1 MKANKVFQVMKEQ
14 EGKTGTIYLYGYI
27 GQYGYEY
34 DGFSQ
39 EGLRAADI
47 LKAIKELK
55 DGGCTQLN
63 VRINSPGGNI
73 MEGDGIMSAMKNS
86 KMELHT
92 FCDGTAASYAFALFL
107 SAPKENRH
115 IAQNGK
121 LMVHDARSGVYGN
134 AKALRTEADNLEVF
148 NSAAIAQIVADTEM
162 SVKDIKSKYFD
173 GEDHWMDANT
183 ALEIGLVNQID
194 DYEAEATIPNAEQ
207 MSHPQL
213 VQYFAQTGKIEKN
226 IFSKVMDKVRQQLGS
241 FPNQKIELVNIE
253 TIKQALEKGEVTVEQ
268 LATLTA
274 APAPAPTP
282 PVAEVPPMPEL
293 TTESV
298 TQMISDALTPLQTEN
313 AALKAENE
321 TLKKTPGAA
330 PSQVA
335 ATGGEPGETALSPVM
350 QALQADLQKDATA
363 AQTWNNPFSRKNR

>member
-14 EGKTGTIYLYGYI
+14 EGKIGTIYLYGYI

-34 DGFSQ
+34 DGSSQ
-39 EGLRAADI
+39 EGLQAADI
-47 LKAIKELK
+47 LKVVKELK
-55 DGGCTQLN
+55 DAGCTQLN

-107 SAPKENRH
+107 SAKKENRH

-134 AKALRTEADNLEVF
+134 AKTLRTAADNLDVF
-148 NSAAIAQIVADTEM
+148 NSAAINQIVADTEM
-162 SVKDIKSKYFD
+162 SIDDIKSKYFD

-183 ALEIGLVNQID
+183 ALEIGLINQID

-213 VQYFAQTGKIEKN
+213 VQFFAQTGKIEKN
-226 IFSKVMDKVRQQLGS
+226 IFSKVMDKVRQQIGII
-241 FPNQKIELVNIE
+241 PNLKIELVNIE
-253 TIKQALEKGEVTVEQ
+253 TIKEAMKKGEITVEQ

-274 APAPAPTP
+274 APAPTPPTP
-282 PVAEVPPMPEL
+282 PAEVPTPVL

-298 TQMISDALTPLQTEN
+298 AEMISAALTPVQAEN
-313 AALKAENE
+313 TDLKAEIE
-321 TLKKTPGAA
+321 TLKKAPGAA

-335 ATGGEPGETALSPVM
+335 APGGEPGETALSPVM

-363 AQTWNNPFSRKNR
+363 AQSWNNPFSRKNR

>member
-34 DGFSQ
+34 DGHSQ
-39 EGLRAADI
+39 EGLQAADI
-47 LKAIKELK
+47 LKAVKELK
-55 DGGCTQLN
+55 DAGCTQLN

-73 MEGDGIMSAMKNS
+73 MEGDGIMAAMKNS

-107 SAPKENRH
+107 SAKKENRH

-134 AKALRTEADNLEVF
+134 AKALRTAADNLEVF

-162 SVKDIKSKYFD
+162 SIDDIKSKYFD
-173 GEDHWMDANT
+173 GEDHWMDANK

-213 VQYFAQTGKIEKN
+213 VQFFAQTGKIEKN
-226 IFSKVMDKVRQQLGS
+226 IFSKVMDKVRQQIGII
-241 FPNQKIELVNIE
+241 PNQKLEIVNIE
-253 TIKQALEKGEVTVEQ
+253 TIKQALEKGEVTAEQ

-274 APAPAPTP
+274 APAPPTTT
-282 PVAEVPPMPEL
+282 EVPPTPEL

-298 TQMISDALTPLQTEN
+298 AQMISAALTPVQAEN

-335 ATGGEPGETALSPVM
+335 APAGEPGENALSPEM
-350 QALQADLQKDATA
+350 IALNTA
-363 AQTWNNPFSRKNR
+363 AMADAKAADEWRNPFSRRS